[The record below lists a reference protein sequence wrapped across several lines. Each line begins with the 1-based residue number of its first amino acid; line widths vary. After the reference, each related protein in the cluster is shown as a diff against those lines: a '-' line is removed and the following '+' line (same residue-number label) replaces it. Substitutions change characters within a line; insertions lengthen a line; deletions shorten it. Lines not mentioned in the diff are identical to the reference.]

1 MVVRQHYNM
10 TDEAIRKKFT
20 RPRLSVEDQEA
31 MQNIEDFFAD
41 VAVNISGIL
50 EHGRYKNMMLTSLEE
65 AMHWAIRSKEA
76 ELLDGED

>member
-1 MVVRQHYNM
+1 MVTRQHYNM
-10 TDEAIRKKFT
+10 TDEAIRKKFE
-20 RPRLSVEDQEA
+20 RPHLSVEEQQVFKD
-31 MQNIEDFFAD
+31 IETFFAD
-41 VAVNISGIL
+41 TAINISEFL